1 MLAEEG
7 WGWGGGWT
15 VAMFEGGDSRGS
27 QQKRMRGVDREG
39 GECFSE
45 KLRPRACLVC
55 LGR

>member
-1 MLAEEG
+1 MLAE
-7 WGWGGGWT
+7 GGGWT

-39 GECFSE
+39 EECFSE

-55 LGR
+55 MGR